1 VPFIDRATLRQN
13 HEQTIQHL
21 ADDPAFGLMRPT
33 VSARIDRDVSV
44 VSTFEQYGRPFTFH
58 GDEALGRGGQ
68 ETGPSPMRYFL
79 SGIAFCLLGWWAKGS
94 AVVDIELTSLDV
106 RIDTL
111 LDMRGEH
118 GFTDV
123 PPNPQWLIL
132 DVTTTSD
139 ATPEQVLAAI
149 DWGDDRCPLG
159 VLVRRAIPVHER
171 ITHNGNVVRDTVP
184 PDLR

>member
-13 HEQTIQHL
+13 HEQTIQQL

-33 VSARIDRDVSV
+33 VTARVDRDVSV

-58 GDEALGRGGQ
+58 SDEAASRGGQ

-79 SGIAFCLLGWWAKGS
+79 SGIAFCLLGWWVKGS
-94 AVVDIELTSLDV
+94 AASDIELMSLEV

-118 GFTDV
+118 GFADV
-123 PPNPQWLIL
+123 PKNPQWLIL
-132 DVTTTSD
+132 GITVTSEAAD
-139 ATPEQVLAAI
+139 DQVLAAI
-149 DWGDDRCPLG
+149 DWGDERCPLG

-171 ITHNGNVVRDTVP
+171 VTHNGNVIRDTVP
-184 PDLR
+184 PDVG